1 MNRADIIGNLTRDP
15 EVKMVNTKNGETPKC
30 TFTVAVNN
38 RRRGSN
44 EQNGATFFRVT
55 AWGNLGSNCAKYL
68 AKGKRCWVTG
78 EISASAYLNKN
89 GEAACTIDIRA
100 EDIEYLSPADQTRN
114 STFAQNNAEQVA
126 PAAVQTDELPF

>member
-15 EVKMVNTKNGETPKC
+15 EVKTVTTKNGETTKC
-30 TFTVAVNN
+30 TFTIAVNN

-44 EQNGATFFRVT
+44 EQNDATFFRIT
-55 AWGNLGSNCAKYL
+55 AWGSLGANCAKYL
-68 AKGKRCWVTG
+68 TKGKRCWVTG

-89 GEAACTIDIRA
+89 GEAACSIEIKA
-100 EDIEYLSPADQTRN
+100 EDIEFLSPADQTRN

-126 PAAVQTDELPF
+126 PVAVQTDELPF